1 MSATYHIFY
10 NSDKEIMWS
19 ATAGVDSTII
29 TGQKSNNNYDLLLHR
44 KVKDGT

>member
-29 TGQKSNNNYDLLLHR
+29 TGQKSNNNYDY
-44 KVKDGT
+44 